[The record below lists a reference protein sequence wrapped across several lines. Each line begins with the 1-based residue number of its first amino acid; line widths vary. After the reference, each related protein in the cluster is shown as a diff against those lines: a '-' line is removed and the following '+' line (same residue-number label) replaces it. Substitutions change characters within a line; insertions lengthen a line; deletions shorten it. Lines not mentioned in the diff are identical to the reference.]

1 MILDADDQRNRG
13 EEFRRLHAG
22 PAFVVPNPWDAGS
35 ARVFAGL
42 GFAALATTSG
52 GLAAGLGKPD
62 GQATREQTLAN
73 VGAIA
78 AATALPVTADL
89 ESGFGATAADVADT
103 IRMAVEAG
111 AVGGSVEDST
121 GDSARPVRPLDE
133 AIERVAAAAEA
144 AHALPFPFT
153 LTARAENFLYGRPDL
168 DDTIARLRAFE
179 SAGADVLYAP
189 GLPDLDAI
197 RAVCTAVGKPVNVLA
212 GGSAGISVADLAARG
227 ARRVSVGSTLAR
239 VALTAVI
246 DAAREIHDEGTFSL
260 ASGALSYREVN
271 ELWTARNLCRPRARD
286 HPAVQLIGAYLP
298 GYGRRQVFLVRAE
311 RTRRLSRCRLRVLA
325 RQRLVP
331 LVGRVRDEDG
341 LRLAVRPEGD
351 GFGFGTLAAKA
362 REDLRKTLPD
372 LRQRPR
378 LEH

>member
-1 MILDADDQRNRG
+1 VGRRERAGVRGARIRGAGHDQRRARG
-13 EEFRRLHAG
+13 R
-22 PAFVVPNPWDAGS
+22 
-35 ARVFAGL
+35 ARQ
-42 GFAALATTSG
+42 
-52 GLAAGLGKPD
+52 D

-73 VGAIA
+73 VAAIA
-78 AATALPVTADL
+78 AVTPLPLTADL

-103 IRMAVEAG
+103 IRMAAEAG

-197 RAVCTAVGKPVNVLA
+197 RAVCTAVGKPANVLA
-212 GGSAGISVADLAARG
+212 GGSAGISVADLAACG
-227 ARRVSVGSTLAR
+227 ARRISVGSALAR

-260 ASGALSYREVN
+260 ASGALSYREVKA
-271 ELWTARNLCRPRARD
+271 LWTRQNLRWPRAGD
-286 HPAVQLIGAYLP
+286 HPAVQLVGADLP
-298 GYGRRQVFLVRAE
+298 GDGR
-311 RTRRLSRCRLRVLA
+311 
-325 RQRLVP
+325 
-331 LVGRVRDEDG
+331 
-341 LRLAVRPEGD
+341 
-351 GFGFGTLAAKA
+351 
-362 REDLRKTLPD
+362 
-372 LRQRPR
+372 
-378 LEH
+378 